1 MYLWRIYY
9 EFMMNLWCIYDEF
22 ITNLWWTYDVFMMNL
37 WRIYDELM
45 MYLWRIYDE
54 FMMNLWWSYDEFMKF
69 MMNLWWIYDEFM
81 RNLWCRPT
89 CQELT
94 RPGECRV
101 MGTTC
106 NIRPIQILNNVLKVR
121 SAQRTHRKSID
132 RLTDCPT
139 KSIGVPKTPYTVTEY
154 TLSSTRCKYVK
165 WVRYTIKLIVL
176 IEV

>member
-1 MYLWRIYY
+1 MMYLWRIYY
-9 EFMMNLWCIYDEF
+9 EFMMNLWCIYYEF
-22 ITNLWWTYDVFMMNL
+22 MMNLWWTYDVFMMNL
-37 WRIYDELM
+37 WWTYDEL
-45 MYLWRIYDE
+45 
-54 FMMNLWWSYDEFMKF
+54 

>member
-1 MYLWRIYY
+1 MYQAS
-9 EFMMNLWCIYDEF
+9 
-22 ITNLWWTYDVFMMNL
+22 VA
-37 WRIYDELM
+37 
-45 MYLWRIYDE
+45 
-54 FMMNLWWSYDEFMKF
+54 
-69 MMNLWWIYDEFM
+69 
-81 RNLWCRPT
+81 
-89 CQELT
+89 LT
-94 RPGECRV
+94 RYSNPSICDSTIQNVRINTTSLRKQFNVDSTTQQINYSSIQLLWRV

-121 SAQRTHRKSID
+121 SAKRTHRKSID

>member
-1 MYLWRIYY
+1 MTNLLRIYDELMMYLWWIYY

-22 ITNLWWTYDVFMMNL
+22 MTNLWW
-37 WRIYDELM
+37 IYDELM
-45 MYLWRIYDE
+45 WKT
-54 FMMNLWWSYDEFMKF
+54 YDEFMKF
-69 MMNLWWIYDEFM
+69 MMNSWWIYDEFM
-81 RNLWCRPT
+81 RKLWCRPT

-121 SAQRTHRKSID
+121 SAKRTHRKSID

>member
-9 EFMMNLWCIYDEF
+9 ELMMNLWCIYDEF

-45 MYLWRIYDE
+45 WKT
-54 FMMNLWWSYDEFMKF
+54 YDEFMKF

-81 RNLWCRPT
+81 MNLWCRPT
-89 CQELT
+89 CQEFT
-94 RPGECRV
+94 RPGEYRV

>member
-1 MYLWRIYY
+1 M
-9 EFMMNLWCIYDEF
+9 
-22 ITNLWWTYDVFMMNL
+22 TNLL
-37 WRIYDELM
+37 RIYDELM
-45 MYLWRIYDE
+45 MYLWWTYDELMMNFWCTYDE
-54 FMMNLWWSYDEFMKF
+54 FMMNLWWTYDEFMKF

-94 RPGECRV
+94 RPGECRF

-121 SAQRTHRKSID
+121 SAKRTHRKSID

>member
-1 MYLWRIYY
+1 MMYLWRIYY

-45 MYLWRIYDE
+45 MNLWRTYDE
-54 FMMNLWWSYDEFMKF
+54 L
-69 MMNLWWIYDEFM
+69 MMNLWWIYEIYDELM

-121 SAQRTHRKSID
+121 SAKRTHRKSID

>member
-1 MYLWRIYY
+1 MSMYL
-9 EFMMNLWCIYDEF
+9 NLWCTL
-22 ITNLWWTYDVFMMNL
+22 TNLL
-37 WRIYDELM
+37 RIYDELM
-45 MYLWRIYDE
+45 MYLWWIYDE
-54 FMMNLWWSYDEFMKF
+54 FMMNLWGWSYDEFMKF
-69 MMNLWWIYDEFM
+69 MMNLWWTYDEFM

-121 SAQRTHRKSID
+121 SAKRTHRKSID

>member
-1 MYLWRIYY
+1 MYL
-9 EFMMNLWCIYDEF
+9 NLWCIYDEF
-22 ITNLWWTYDVFMMNL
+22 ITNLWWTFDVFMTNL
-37 WRIYDELM
+37 LRIYDELM
-45 MYLWRIYDE
+45 MYLWWIYYE
-54 FMMNLWWSYDEFMKF
+54 FMMNLWCTYDEF

-81 RNLWCRPT
+81 TNLWRIDEFMRKLWCHPT

-121 SAQRTHRKSID
+121 SAKRTHRKSID

>member
-1 MYLWRIYY
+1 MMYLWRIYY

-22 ITNLWWTYDVFMMNL
+22 MTNLWWTYVVLMTNLWWTYD
-37 WRIYDELM
+37 EL
-45 MYLWRIYDE
+45 
-54 FMMNLWWSYDEFMKF
+54 